1 MSTVN
6 AEMFRAY
13 DIRGVV
19 GEDLTEEAAVI
30 IGKGIG
36 TYMQQRGSKRLV
48 VGQDNRPSSENF
60 KKILIDSLRSTGC
73 DVVDIG
79 LCTSPMQY
87 VATIKLNADGGVMV
101 TASHNPAKFNGFK
114 MVGPKAFPIGGQD
127 IQDLLAVTLKGEF
140 LKGSGSYERQDTLEE
155 YISTIVGK
163 VKLSRPLKVALDT
176 GNGVA
181 GICMPRVLKEIG
193 CEVVEVFTELDG
205 RFPNHLPN
213 PEEEKNLLELKK
225 QVVSSG
231 SDIGIG
237 IDGDGDRVGIV
248 NEKGEF
254 MEADYIIMLLARDY
268 LERHPGDRILVDVKT
283 SQNTIDYIKNLGGK
297 PVMWKT
303 GHSLVKQKMRE
314 DGIMLGGELSGHMF
328 VFENYFPIDDAAY
341 AASRLLSLISRSDK
355 KVSEYFIDLPK
366 LYSTRLVEIPC
377 ADNVKF
383 EIVDKIRDIL
393 LKKYEGVTIDGLRVT
408 MSGGWALIRASNT
421 APNLTLRFEAN
432 SPANLK
438 AIQDEVMGVVKQFVS
453 AEPHSDH

>member
-6 AEMFRAY
+6 ADMFRAY

-36 TYMQQRGSKRLV
+36 TYMQQRGRKRLV
-48 VGQDNRPSSENF
+48 VGQDNRPSSDNF
-60 KKILIDSLRSTGC
+60 KKILIENLRSTGC
-73 DVVDIG
+73 DVIDIG

-87 VATIKLNADGGVMV
+87 AAVIKLNAEGGVMV

-114 MVGPKAFPIGGQD
+114 LVGPKAFPIGGED

-140 LKGSGSYERQDTLEE
+140 LRGSGTYERQDTLEE
-155 YISTIVGK
+155 YIATIVGK
-163 VKLSRPLKVALDT
+163 TRLSRPLKVAVDT
-176 GNGVA
+176 GNGIGGLCV
-181 GICMPRVLKEIG
+181 PRVLKEIG
-193 CEVVEVFTELDG
+193 CNLVEVFTELDG

-213 PEEEKNLLELKK
+213 PEEEENLLELKK
-225 QVVSSG
+225 RVIETG
-231 SDIGIG
+231 ADIGIG
-237 IDGDGDRVGIV
+237 IDGDGDRVGMV

-254 MEADYIIMLLARDY
+254 MEADYIIMLLAQDY

-283 SQNTIDYIKNLGGK
+283 SQNTIDYIKKLGGK
-297 PVMWKT
+297 PMMWKT

-314 DGIMLGGELSGHMF
+314 DGILLGGELSGHMF
-328 VFENYFPIDDAAY
+328 VFEDYFPIDDAAY
-341 AASRLLSLISRSDK
+341 AAGRLLSFLSRGNK
-355 KVSEYFIDLPK
+355 KVSEYFVDLPK

-383 EIVDKIRDIL
+383 EIVDQIRDIL

-432 SPANLK
+432 SAENLK
-438 AIQDEVMGVVKQFVS
+438 AIQDEVMGVVKQFVPD
-453 AEPHSDH
+453 EPQSSH